1 MDLKGSGLVCDNP
14 LIRGKEF
21 EEFIRKWET
30 LSEIELSQACKI
42 TRPELMNVLNQNV
55 PCVGCR
61 RSVERLYYQLRS
73 LRHPIFDPLLI
84 SEDGVISVNEERQA
98 IPQILCSL
106 FHDHS

>member
-1 MDLKGSGLVCDNP
+1 MDLKSSGLVCDNP
-14 LIRGKEF
+14 LVRGKEF

-30 LSEIELSQACKI
+30 LSENELSQACTI

-61 RSVERLYYQLRS
+61 RSVERLYYQLHTMQ
-73 LRHPIFDPLLI
+73 HPFDPLLVNK
-84 SEDGVISVNEERQA
+84 EGVITIKEDRLLM
-98 IPQILCSL
+98 PQILCSL